1 MDKEE
6 KELLKK
12 EMQEISE
19 SIVDYI
25 YEKIEKREKQF
36 RFDLKEELEKQFE
49 KLKEE
54 ILIGVNKII
63 ERII

>member
-1 MDKEE
+1 MNKEE

-19 SIVDYI
+19 SVVDYI

-36 RFDLKEELEKQFE
+36 RFDLKEELEKKFK
-49 KLKEE
+49 KLQKE

-63 ERII
+63 ERIL

>member
-1 MDKEE
+1 MKKEE

-12 EMQEISE
+12 EIQEIGE

-25 YEKIEKREKQF
+25 YEKIETREKQF
-36 RFDLKEELEKQFE
+36 KFDLEEKLEKRFE
-49 KLKEE
+49 KLQAE